1 MSLADRLAKA
11 QQRDRISEVRAR
23 VQERLVE
30 SLGPRLY
37 DATLSD
43 TELEGLVHQ
52 RLRELLDDEE
62 GPLSAQEK
70 LLIVRQIGDSVLG
83 LGPLEPFVRDPE
95 VTEIMVN
102 NWDTIY
108 VERAGKL
115 YWTGTKFHDEQQ
127 LRRTI
132 DKIVGKVGRRVDE
145 ASPYV
150 DARLPDGSRVN
161 AVIPPLSI
169 DGPAL
174 TIRKFAADPYQAD
187 DLIEFGTMT
196 SPVSQFLEAC
206 VRGRINVL
214 VAGGTGAGKTTT
226 LNVISSFIPD
236 DERILTIEDA
246 AELKLQQPH
255 VVRLESRPPNIEGK
269 GQVTI
274 RDLVRNA
281 LRMRPDR
288 IVVGEVRGAEAL
300 DMLQAMNTGH
310 DGSVSTIH
318 CNSPRDALSRLETI
332 TMMAGME
339 LSNRAIREQI
349 ASAIQLIVYQQRLKD
364 GTRRFTHV
372 TEVAGMEGEV
382 ITLQDIFLFDFSAG
396 IDDEG
401 RFQRAP
407 EVHGPA
413 TEVPGQ
419 AGRARRVRRARA
431 LRTGAEGRSDGSGG
445 HLLDVL
451 HRADPHRGGGRSGRR
466 SSSAWFLLG
475 SAARAKK
482 DREVEARMR
491 AVIAPCTATDG
502 CRRAADRCGYR
513 VDPRQRDPVREAV
526 RRFAW
531 VQRPARRRAGS
542 RRGLPPVGRVRRRL
556 GRRGAASSASSA
568 PRCFATRSSR

>member
-52 RLRELLDDEE
+52 RLRELLDEEE

-108 VERAGKL
+108 VERSGKL

-196 SPVSQFLEAC
+196 SPVAQFLEAC
-206 VRGRINVL
+206 VRGRINIL

-255 VVRLESRPPNIEGK
+255 CIRLESRPPNIEGK

-274 RDLVRNA
+274 RDLVRNS

-310 DGSVSTIH
+310 DGSISTIH

-332 TMMAGME
+332 TMVAGME
-339 LSNRAIREQI
+339 LSNKAIREQI
-349 ASAIQLIVYQQRLKD
+349 ASALQLIVYQQRLKD

-396 IDDEG
+396 IDEEG
-401 RFQRAP
+401 RFRGRLKSTGLRPKFLDKLAERGVYVEP
-407 EVHGPA
+407 ELFGL
-413 TEVPGQ
+413 EQ
-419 AGRARRVRRARA
+419 
-431 LRTGAEGRSDGSGG
+431 TG
-445 HLLDVL
+445 V
-451 HRADPHRGGGRSGRR
+451 
-466 SSSAWFLLG
+466 
-475 SAARAKK
+475 
-482 DREVEARMR
+482 
-491 AVIAPCTATDG
+491 
-502 CRRAADRCGYR
+502 
-513 VDPRQRDPVREAV
+513 
-526 RRFAW
+526 
-531 VQRPARRRAGS
+531 
-542 RRGLPPVGRVRRRL
+542 
-556 GRRGAASSASSA
+556 
-568 PRCFATRSSR
+568 